1 MISLTDGM
9 ILYHGSYTEVSQ
21 IQLEKCSKGKDF
33 GRGFLFDQFSQSG
46 GKVYK
51 AFM

>member
-21 IQLEKCSKGKDF
+21 IQLENVLRGKILD
-33 GRGFLFDQFSQSG
+33 R
-46 GKVYK
+46 
-51 AFM
+51 AFI